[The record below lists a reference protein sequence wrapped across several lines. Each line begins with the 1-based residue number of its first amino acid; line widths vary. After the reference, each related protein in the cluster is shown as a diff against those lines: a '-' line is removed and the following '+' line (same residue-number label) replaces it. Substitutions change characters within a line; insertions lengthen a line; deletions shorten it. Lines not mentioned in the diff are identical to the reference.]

1 MYEEDARSQMKKVE
15 NIEQFYA
22 NAVQEA
28 KEREAMIPELKR
40 MADNFVEETNN
51 LEFQVVSQNK
61 QLRADGREMGY
72 LAKAKIKELEEKED
86 EIEERKRLHE
96 QEVNDYIEAENK
108 KREEVRK
115 MNDEIYQ
122 IIKYGE
128 MNYEKQDKQMSSNEK
143 EIENLK
149 EIISSKTENLVEIKQ
164 KKSLKRRL
172 LSLFCC
178 CFGK

>member
-1 MYEEDARSQMKKVE
+1 MYEEDARSQMIKVE

-61 QLRADGREMGY
+61 QLRADGKETGY
-72 LAKAKIKELEEKED
+72 LAKAKIKELDEKED

-108 KREEVRK
+108 KREEIRN
-115 MNDEIYQ
+115 MNDEI
-122 IIKYGE
+122 
-128 MNYEKQDKQMSSNEK
+128 
-143 EIENLK
+143 
-149 EIISSKTENLVEIKQ
+149 
-164 KKSLKRRL
+164 
-172 LSLFCC
+172 
-178 CFGK
+178 